1 MFHPSTAGPKAALES
16 DKWQPQLFLPN
27 LSMYTQ
33 EADELVCGTMC
44 NKYTLRAARGSTGVM
59 NDVISFY
66 WDPVLSKPVRW
77 HQHARGLPFG
87 SHTDE
92 YILDFLFYQPGAPA
106 QEEFALPDKSC
117 Q

>member
-1 MFHPSTAGPKAALES
+1 
-16 DKWQPQLFLPN
+16 
-27 LSMYTQ
+27 
-33 EADELVCGTMC
+33 MC
-44 NKYTLRAARGSTGVM
+44 NKYTLRATHGSTGVM

-92 YILDFLFYQPGAPA
+92 YILDYLSYQPGAPA
-106 QEEFALPDKSC
+106 QQELALPDKAC
-117 Q
+117 QHPVAAPIEMRVASLIDASYSGTEAMKHARFVELL